1 MKRPRS
7 LIWAVIIILVS
18 SCQQEPT
25 PSAGSKP
32 SLTESP
38 GTADRQEPRV
48 LVIALDSARPD
59 WTGAY
64 IQDGIM
70 PNLATLSETGVA
82 AEYMQTV
89 DPAWPQTTYLSLSTG
104 SLPNQTGEICGPRDV
119 DKYGSPIQAAYQ
131 GSTQPHPLPEPV
143 WRTAMRSGLRTAAL
157 FWPGASLD
165 VIDSRADYTVVA
177 AESNTPSAQHVIS
190 LQDATG
196 WEAQP
201 ASFSPLQEGTL
212 RVAGPQGGTVAVF
225 NVLAADRVND
235 EETSYDTLLL
245 DADKDLANGHTELHP
260 GKWAAAAISPRLH
273 SGAYF
278 CLTAFSDAT
287 ATVYQ
292 SRVCYNRACPSELVR
307 TLNSQLGFAPP
318 RPHLEARPAHR
329 ATARQHNEMAE
340 LRSQWMTKVV
350 QLVYQAY
357 RPDLMLT
364 AQNIIAE
371 CAEPFLLVD
380 DRQEGYTLELAKEYA
395 SYLQQ
400 AHSSAD
406 ENLGRLLSLV
416 DPEGCSVF
424 VLSGQGTMPVHTS
437 VRLNT
442 ILGDAWLQR
451 WETRNGQLEIDG
463 ANSQAFALASGGS
476 AHIYIN
482 LQGRE
487 RTGIVEPDGY
497 ADLVQQIIEILEG
510 TLDDDGQPVFARA
523 LKREDLDII
532 RMDAPNCG
540 DLFVQA
546 APGYRLSDGIG
557 FADVLAPSQ
566 LLCATGFDAT
576 LPEMRAIVVAADHNV
591 AQGKTIRVV
600 HITDVAPTITYVLG
614 IQPSADVDGRV
625 LDEVRR

>member
-1 MKRPRS
+1 MKRPRF
-7 LIWAVIIILVS
+7 LIWALIVILVS

-32 SLTESP
+32 SLTASP
-38 GTADRQEPRV
+38 GAVGRQEPRV

-59 WTGAY
+59 WAGGY
-64 IQDGIM
+64 IEDGVI
-70 PNLATLSETGVA
+70 PNLATLSERGVA

-89 DPAWPQTTYLSLSTG
+89 DPAWPRTTYLSLSTG
-104 SLPNQTGEICGPRDV
+104 AFPNRTGKVCGPRDV
-119 DKYGSPIQAAYQ
+119 DEYGSPLQAAYQ
-131 GSTQPHPLPEPV
+131 GSAQTYPLPEPI

-165 VIDSRADYTVVA
+165 VTDLRADYTVVA
-177 AESNTPSAQHVIS
+177 AESNIPSAQHVIS
-190 LQDATG
+190 FQDATG
-196 WEAQP
+196 WEALP

-235 EETSYDTLLL
+235 EETSYDTLFL
-245 DADKDLANGHTELHP
+245 DTDKDLANGHTELHP
-260 GKWAAAAISPRLH
+260 GKWAASAISPRLH

-307 TLNSQLGFAPP
+307 TVNSQLGFPP
-318 RPHLEARPAHR
+318 PVPDLKALQ
-329 ATARQHNEMAE
+329 TNWTSARQYYEMAE
-340 LRSQWMTKVV
+340 LRSQWMTRVV

-371 CAEPFLLVD
+371 CAQPFLLVD
-380 DRQEGYTLELAKEYA
+380 DRQEGYTPELAEEYA

-406 ENLGRLLSLV
+406 ANLGRILSLV
-416 DPEGCSVF
+416 DPEDCSVF
-424 VLSGQGTMPVHTS
+424 VLSGQGAMPVHTS

-451 WETRNGQLEIDG
+451 WEARNGQLQIDS
-463 ANSQAFALASGGS
+463 ANSKAFALASGGG

-487 RTGIVEPDGY
+487 RTGIVEPDAY

-510 TLDDDGQPVFARA
+510 TLDDGGQPVFART
-523 LKREDLDII
+523 LKRGDLDII
-532 RMDAPNCG
+532 HMDAPNCG

-546 APGYRLSDGIG
+546 APGYCLSDGIG

-566 LLCATGFDAT
+566 LFCATGFDST
-576 LPEMRAIVVAADHNV
+576 LPEMRAIFVAAGRNL
-591 AQGKTIRVV
+591 AQGKTIPAV
-600 HITDVAPTITYVLG
+600 HITDVAPTIAYMMG
-614 IQPSADVDGRV
+614 IQPSDDAAGRI
-625 LDEVRR
+625 LDEIWR